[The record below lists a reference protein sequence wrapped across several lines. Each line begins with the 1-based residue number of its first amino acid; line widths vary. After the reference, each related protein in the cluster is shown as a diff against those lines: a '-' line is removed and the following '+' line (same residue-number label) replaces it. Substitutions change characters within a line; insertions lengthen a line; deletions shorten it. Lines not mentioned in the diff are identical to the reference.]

1 MSTGRNSK
9 FAEPA
14 CEGLQFSPTTRI
26 WTARKSLVM
35 LRLSS
40 CLCLQLK
47 DIEGFE
53 PGQELKVEEL
63 FKEGDLVDI
72 AGQSIGKGFQGE

>member
-1 MSTGRNSK
+1 MLNLPVNKIKG
-9 FAEPA
+9 
-14 CEGLQFSPTTRI
+14 FSSAQNIRI
-26 WTARKSLVM
+26 WTARQVPVM
-35 LRLSS
+35 LRLST

>member
-1 MSTGRNSK
+1 
-9 FAEPA
+9 
-14 CEGLQFSPTTRI
+14 
-26 WTARKSLVM
+26 M

>member
-1 MSTGRNSK
+1 MK
-9 FAEPA
+9 
-14 CEGLQFSPTTRI
+14 
-26 WTARKSLVM
+26 
-35 LRLSS
+35 LRLFI

>member
-1 MSTGRNSK
+1 MKEIG
-9 FAEPA
+9 
-14 CEGLQFSPTTRI
+14 GFSAAHNIRI
-26 WTARKSLVM
+26 RTAHKISVT
-35 LRLSS
+35 LRLSLW
-40 CLCLQLK
+40 LCLQLK